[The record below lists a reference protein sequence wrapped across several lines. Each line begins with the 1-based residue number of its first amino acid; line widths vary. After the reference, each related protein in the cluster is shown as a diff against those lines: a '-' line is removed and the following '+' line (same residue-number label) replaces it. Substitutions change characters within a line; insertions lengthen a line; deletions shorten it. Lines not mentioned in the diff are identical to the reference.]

1 MRKIFYIY
9 SKLLPRIFYR
19 KVIKIFFSL
28 PKELREES
36 VIFIIDWYIKIMNK
50 SLDKDGVDYKRVM
63 YINKLINLHISF
75 KEHFLSDNKL
85 ETLKF
90 VDRLSRS
97 GMMVGS
103 PLFLTLYCY
112 LEIINIA
119 TGLKKKNKKKI
130 ESKFLILE
138 KNISQARAEKLM
150 YEIVELRFQEFVIDS
165 NMRSYIDKHK
175 EIYDKTPTL

>member
-63 YINKLINLHISF
+63 YINKLI
-75 KEHFLSDNKL
+75 
-85 ETLKF
+85 
-90 VDRLSRS
+90 
-97 GMMVGS
+97 G
-103 PLFLTLYCY
+103 
-112 LEIINIA
+112 
-119 TGLKKKNKKKI
+119 
-130 ESKFLILE
+130 
-138 KNISQARAEKLM
+138 
-150 YEIVELRFQEFVIDS
+150 
-165 NMRSYIDKHK
+165 
-175 EIYDKTPTL
+175 IY